1 MPIDPH
7 KITRERVELLRKAV
21 EVYIDRR
28 IKTPAD
34 FVFLA
39 DAISQRLRKTVSPTT
54 LKRIWGYINDTG
66 KEYLPG
72 RYTLCVISQFIGHRD
87 FEAFLDRSAGA
98 DTTPQSATYI
108 GETLS
113 SRDIGCGDTVRIWW
127 APDRMIR
134 LLHTSG
140 NCFNVVESVNA
151 KLMGGDEVE
160 CSSFTQNAPL
170 YFNRVSRAGCEPL
183 TYIAGSRSGV
193 RFEMES
199 ADNCD

>member
-7 KITRERVELLRKAV
+7 KITRERVEKLRYAV
-21 EVYIDRR
+21 EAYIDRR

-72 RYTLCVISQFIGHRD
+72 RYTLCVISQFIGYRD
-87 FEAFLDRSAGA
+87 FEDFLDGSLRENSSS
-98 DTTPQSATYI
+98 QSATYI
-108 GETLS
+108 GETTDS
-113 SRDIGCGDTVRIWW
+113 SKIGTGKTVRVWW
-127 APDRMIR
+127 APDRIVR
-134 LLHTSG
+134 LLHIKG
-140 NCFNVVESVNA
+140 NCFKVVESVNS
-151 KLMGGDEVE
+151 KLAVGDEVE
-160 CSSFTQNAPL
+160 CTSFTQNAPL

-183 TYIAGSRSGV
+183 TYMAGSRSGV
-193 RFEMES
+193 RFEVES